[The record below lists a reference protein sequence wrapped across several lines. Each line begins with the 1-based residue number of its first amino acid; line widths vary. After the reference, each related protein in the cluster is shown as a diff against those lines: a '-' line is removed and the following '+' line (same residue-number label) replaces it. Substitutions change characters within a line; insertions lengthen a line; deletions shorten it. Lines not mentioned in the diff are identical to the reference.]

1 MKPSST
7 ATAPFSSTGRS
18 PSMVTTWS
26 PATIRSI
33 AVASPLPLPLPGCA
47 AQPVASA
54 ARTRSTARA
63 FTRALPGPAA
73 TWRSVEPC
81 PERHAEHARLVVEAR
96 QVVEVDGTLDVLFV
110 GDVAAESGDL
120 VLAVVH

>member
-33 AVASPLPLPLPGCA
+33 AVASPLPLPGCA

-96 QVVEVDGTLDVLFV
+96 QVVEVDGALDVLFV
-110 GDVAAESGDL
+110 GDVTTEGSDL
-120 VLAVVH
+120 